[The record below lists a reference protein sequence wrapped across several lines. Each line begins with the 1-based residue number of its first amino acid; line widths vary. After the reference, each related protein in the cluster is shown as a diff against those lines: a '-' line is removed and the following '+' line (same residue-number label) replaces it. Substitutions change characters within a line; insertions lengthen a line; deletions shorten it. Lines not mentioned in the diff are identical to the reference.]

1 MAGAARGRNP
11 YYRSPTVASARVGQ
25 GRERSVQTW
34 LSAFS
39 TRISERKEGGE
50 EPGSGG
56 GSR

>member
-1 MAGAARGRNP
+1 M
-11 YYRSPTVASARVGQ
+11 ASARVGQ